1 MALITAVLLGL
12 SGRPAARSNSA
23 AAAPRPSPTQANSPG
38 AHVPIRRQGSLVLT
52 AGHVAD
58 LDSTT
63 STWAEQTEPGSPR
76 ADVWFG
82 AKDRA
87 LHGVG
92 NNDIAVLPK
101 NSPGGFWACALD
113 QDYGASLHAADIRAG
128 RILCGL
134 TAANRV
140 AQLRVTSVHDDAAGV
155 PDRVT
160 LDITVWVPTH
170 RT

>member
-1 MALITAVLLGL
+1 M
-12 SGRPAARSNSA
+12 
-23 AAAPRPSPTQANSPG
+23 
-38 AHVPIRRQGSLVLT
+38 PIRRRGSLVLA

-63 STWAEQTEPGSPR
+63 GTWDEQTEPGSPR
-76 ADVWFG
+76 ADVWLG
-82 AKDRA
+82 AQDRA

-113 QDYGASLHAADIRAG
+113 QDYGAALPSADIRPG

-140 AQLRVTSVHDDAAGV
+140 AQLRVTSVHDDAASM
-155 PDRVT
+155 PDWVT
-160 LDITVWVPTH
+160 LDITVWVPAHKT
-170 RT
+170 